1 MLGKCMTNLVIYVSQ
16 VIGDMMWV
24 ERRCNSNNK
33 NSRRVKKVY
42 DYVFW
47 FDQGQLGIAGI
58 CVYIYAEA

>member
-1 MLGKCMTNLVIYVSQ
+1 MLGKWMTNLVIYVSQ

-42 DYVFW
+42 DYVF
-47 FDQGQLGIAGI
+47 
-58 CVYIYAEA
+58 